1 MNARSSVSK
10 LTIEIRQIK
19 ETLLAIFAP
28 LILQRTH
35 GKIRYTAENI
45 YQHGSVG
52 FKEVLCD
59 SIPFTYVCVN
69 SNELNAKL
77 QTEIDLFCSEVSS
90 ILNNTERVLHDSF
103 SDSAKYEIVIPSA
116 KIGLEF
122 YQRQRRLLL
131 PQDVPW
137 EIWQMDLT
145 VVRATDDGYLS
156 SLADSLAD
164 ELTSLHLNFISAI
177 NQSIYLPKVP
187 SKSELLNV
195 FDDSISDCNPYLYR
209 IVRPQL
215 SDGSR
220 SSSYWQSA
228 GGATVRRFLKD
239 TLSF

>member
-1 MNARSSVSK
+1 M
-10 LTIEIRQIK
+10 L
-19 ETLLAIFAP
+19 F
-28 LILQRTH
+28 
-35 GKIRYTAENI
+35 KIGEWNFR
-45 YQHGSVG
+45 
-52 FKEVLCD
+52 
-59 SIPFTYVCVN
+59 
-69 SNELNAKL
+69 
-77 QTEIDLFCSEVSS
+77 
-90 ILNNTERVLHDSF
+90 
-103 SDSAKYEIVIPSA
+103 
-116 KIGLEF
+116 IGLEF

-145 VVRATDDGYLS
+145 VVRATDDGLFYNSFSFSKVFISWSPCDWSFLFYFYLYEQISGYLS

-215 SDGSR
+215 SDGSYFSVADFR
-220 SSSYWQSA
+220 VIKNEITSWIQIFSIYSIY
-228 GGATVRRFLKD
+228 L
-239 TLSF
+239 TL